1 MDVFSK
7 SEYSTEGCTINRT
20 LGKDQI
26 MICVKCGSEVADA
39 PFCSQCGARQ
49 LRSVP
54 DSHGSKKR
62 GNGQGCV
69 YKLPNGKYQAIVTR
83 GYILDENGKRR
94 LRRRTK
100 VFDKKKDAILALPE
114 LMHERPSETVRL
126 WSFKEVYDKWIP
138 THKAGKSTIGNY
150 SAAVKYFESLYFIPF
165 ADIDIDDLQECIDDC
180 PRGRR
185 TKENMRACAGLMYK
199 FAIPRHAT
207 RDNLNLSEYLS
218 VDGDSAAHRNSF
230 DEGQIC
236 QIINA
241 AQGGTV
247 PYAEE
252 IMCMIFLG
260 FRPSEF
266 LDLTSENYDEKRKC
280 LTGGSK
286 TPAGKGRT
294 VTVSP
299 MILPFVEKRAS
310 QDGALFQ
317 NQEGK
322 RWGLKQFTEKAFY
335 PALESIGIDNPIVTI
350 GGGLKRHKYTPHS
363 CRHTFATL
371 MKKVEGAEK
380 DKLELMGHTSGEM
393 LRYYQDVGVED
404 LRNITDNLWK
414 S

>member
-1 MDVFSK
+1 MV
-7 SEYSTEGCTINRT
+7 CI
-20 LGKDQI
+20 
-26 MICVKCGSEVADA
+26 KCGAEVADA
-39 PFCSQCGARQ
+39 PFCGQCGARQ
-49 LRSVP
+49 ERIVP
-54 DSHGSKKR
+54 KSRGLKKR

-83 GYILDENGKRR
+83 GYVLDENGKRH
-94 LRRRTK
+94 LKRRTK
-100 VFDKKKDAILALPE
+100 VFDKKKDAILALPD
-114 LMHERPSETVRL
+114 LMRERQSETVRL
-126 WSFKEVYDKWIP
+126 WTFKEVFDKWIP

-150 SAAVKYFESLYFIPF
+150 TAAVKYFDDLFFVLF

-185 TKENMRACAGLMYK
+185 TKENMRACVGLMYK

-218 VDGDSAAHRNSF
+218 VDGDAAAHRSSF
-230 DEGQIC
+230 DDAQIK

-241 AQGGTV
+241 AQSGTV

-252 IMCMIFLG
+252 VMCLVFLG

-266 LDLTSENYDEKRKC
+266 LQLTSESYNKEKRY
-280 LTGGSK
+280 LTGGAK
-286 TPAGKGRT
+286 TEAGKGRT

-299 MILPFVEKRAS
+299 LIASFIESRAD
-310 QDGALFQ
+310 QGGPLFR
-317 NQEGK
+317 NPEGK
-322 RWGLKQFTEKAFY
+322 VWGLKHFTEKAFY

-404 LRNITDNLWK
+404 LRKITDNLWK
-414 S
+414 A